1 MITNNYRTYERGRR
15 KKRACAVDGRARGPR
30 GEQGPEPLS
39 GISRVCRRQRVFR
52 FDFHVNHRVQRRR
65 RRKGRGTPAGAKVT
79 ARSRRGGG
87 RCGTM
92 RWGSHGY
99 KIGINESG
107 TACPAARF
115 SISIM
120 NLGAHRPATD
130 ESNETLAACSCRRRA
145 SRFCVPSPRGRRR
158 SRARA
163 WRRPSGARRP
173 TGGSWSCAGAR
184 SGRVNVARCVGRR
197 IDGLSRVWLHR

>member
-1 MITNNYRTYERGRR
+1 MIFKIIIESGEGVVVRDAGHLP
-15 KKRACAVDGRARGPR
+15 AR
-30 GEQGPEPLS
+30 
-39 GISRVCRRQRVFR
+39 
-52 FDFHVNHRVQRRR
+52 
-65 RRKGRGTPAGAKVT
+65 KVT

-120 NLGAHRPATD
+120 NLEAHRPATD
-130 ESNETLAACSCRRRA
+130 EANETLAACEVHDRRGDIAPLA
-145 SRFCVPSPRGRRR
+145 SRAVLREV
-158 SRARA
+158 SR
-163 WRRPSGARRP
+163 
-173 TGGSWSCAGAR
+173 
-184 SGRVNVARCVGRR
+184 
-197 IDGLSRVWLHR
+197 

>member
-1 MITNNYRTYERGRR
+1 MVGEKR
-15 KKRACAVDGRARGPR
+15 KNEACAVDGRARAAR
-30 GEQGPEPLS
+30 RTSCLS
-39 GISRVCRRQRVFR
+39 RLSESHAYVVIKESSGLIFIV
-52 FDFHVNHRVQRRR
+52 HHRVRRRR

-99 KIGINESG
+99 KIGINES

-130 ESNETLAACSCRRRA
+130 ESNETLAACGAHKGGFMLSISMRVHAASSPKSLRRLLAVVWGVRLA
-145 SRFCVPSPRGRRR
+145 SV
-158 SRARA
+158 
-163 WRRPSGARRP
+163 
-173 TGGSWSCAGAR
+173 
-184 SGRVNVARCVGRR
+184 
-197 IDGLSRVWLHR
+197 

>member
-1 MITNNYRTYERGRR
+1 MVGEKR
-15 KKRACAVDGRARGPR
+15 KNEACAVDGRARAAR
-30 GEQGPEPLS
+30 RTSCLS
-39 GISRVCRRQRVFR
+39 RLSESHAYVVIKESSGLIFIV
-52 FDFHVNHRVQRRR
+52 HHRVRRRR

-99 KIGINESG
+99 KIGINES

-120 NLGAHRPATD
+120 NLEAHRPATD
-130 ESNETLAACSCRRRA
+130 EANETLAACGAHEGQQCDA
-145 SRFCVPSPRGRRR
+145 VQLV
-158 SRARA
+158 SRADFRE
-163 WRRPSGARRP
+163 
-173 TGGSWSCAGAR
+173 
-184 SGRVNVARCVGRR
+184 V
-197 IDGLSRVWLHR
+197 SR

>member
-1 MITNNYRTYERGRR
+1 MVGEKEEEGPGLRR
-15 KKRACAVDGRARGPR
+15 RRRSRAGRAANKL
-30 GEQGPEPLS
+30 PEPLVRS
-39 GISRVCRRQRVFR
+39 LTRMSSSRVVS
-52 FDFHVNHRVQRRR
+52 FDFHNNHRVRRRR

-99 KIGINESG
+99 KIGINES

-120 NLGAHRPATD
+120 NLEAHRPATD
-130 ESNETLAACSCRRRA
+130 EANETLAACGARE
-145 SRFCVPSPRGRRR
+145 GRRR
-158 SRARA
+158 DAVQLASRAGVERSHGESDVRHEA
-163 WRRPSGARRP
+163 FFGLENNLSSSCHQRSL
-173 TGGSWSCAGAR
+173 GSSP
-184 SGRVNVARCVGRR
+184 
-197 IDGLSRVWLHR
+197 